1 MGMHV
6 HAEGVF
12 CAVSG
17 AALEFGKI
25 LCILIIHHSSSW
37 AEEII
42 GGYITKGLYEQP
54 QNAML

>member
-1 MGMHV
+1 
-6 HAEGVF
+6 
-12 CAVSG
+12 
-17 AALEFGKI
+17 
-25 LCILIIHHSSSW
+25 LIIHHSSSW